1 MILSDNQ
8 IEYIETNLKFYGI
21 ESETLREDVVDH
33 ICTYIE
39 SKDTGS
45 FDELYAEALE
55 KFGGCFTIK
64 NIQNETRQQLYA

>member
-21 ESETLREDVVDH
+21 ESEALREDVVDN

-45 FDELYAEALE
+45 FAELYAEALE
-55 KFGGCFTIK
+55 KFGGYFTIK